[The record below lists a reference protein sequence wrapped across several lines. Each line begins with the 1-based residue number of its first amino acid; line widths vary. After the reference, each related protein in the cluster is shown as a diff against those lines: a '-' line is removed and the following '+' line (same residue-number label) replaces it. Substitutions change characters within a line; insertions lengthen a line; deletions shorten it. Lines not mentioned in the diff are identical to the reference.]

1 MRDAVWISE
10 EQQTVP
16 SLLERRLESDPNGE
30 YLDVTGTKL
39 TAADVAA
46 TANRLA
52 NALAELGVRQ
62 GDRVATLIENS
73 PPALLAWWGAI
84 RGGFVAV
91 PINTAYKGEYLRHQL
106 ADSGSRVLF
115 VAADLADRAAAVVD
129 DVDGLDHVVVTG
141 AGDDAREPQ
150 IGRARVRGEA

>member
-1 MRDAVWISE
+1 MGTAVWVSD

-16 SLLERRLESDPNGE
+16 SLLERRLETDPDGE
-30 YLDVTGTKL
+30 YLDVTGTRL
-39 TAADVAA
+39 SAADVER

-52 NALAELGVRQ
+52 NALAQFGLRP

-73 PPALLAWWGAI
+73 PDALLAWWGAI
-84 RGGFVAV
+84 RGGFVSV

-115 VAADLADRAAAVVD
+115 VEPDLADRAAAVIG

-141 AGDDAREPQ
+141 GPASPVLG
-150 IGRARVRGEA
+150 V

>member
-1 MRDAVWISE
+1 MGDGVWLTE
-10 EQQTVP
+10 EQHTVS
-16 SLLERRLESDPNGE
+16 SLLEARLDTDPDGE

-39 TAADVAA
+39 TAADVER

-52 NALAELGVRQ
+52 NGLAELGIRQ

-73 PPALLAWWGAI
+73 PDALLAWWGAI

-91 PINTAYKGEYLRHQL
+91 PVNTAYKGEYLRHQL

-115 VAADLADRAAAVVD
+115 VDYDL
-129 DVDGLDHVVVTG
+129 L
-141 AGDDAREPQ
+141 
-150 IGRARVRGEA
+150 